1 MYCIRINICRFFHR
15 MLTFTL
21 TLSFPFESETGA
33 QEKAAHNE
41 EQAKQGLRKRLHTR
55 VFPGLYCYADDL
67 IFGRAG
73 SKRSRIGGT
82 QGGAREARV
91 QKKDAHKRLPYRPK
105 RQTITQ
111 MLTWNLTQWVKK
123 KSRMSLS
130 SLSAALQ
137 ETKQGASPVGADPS

>member
-1 MYCIRINICRFFHR
+1 M
-15 MLTFTL
+15 
-21 TLSFPFESETGA
+21 
-33 QEKAAHNE
+33 
-41 EQAKQGLRKRLHTR
+41 
-55 VFPGLYCYADDL
+55 
-67 IFGRAG
+67 
-73 SKRSRIGGT
+73 
-82 QGGAREARV
+82 EARV